1 MTIYKNRSWQGWCRW
16 NYVGL
21 VSFPDI
27 CTSMCTQCHKCHLQ
41 TSQAKFCTYVEIHTI
56 FGTVYQNN
64 YGFCARYILL
74 YLQTSQAQFF
84 LCGDPDYFWDDV
96 LILEAVA
103 AAAIF
108 NIFLL
113 QKSLN
118 CQFSLFALEWNLSKK
133 PNKKPHL
140 KVSEKKCAQLVET
153 YFFPTLYRLYR

>member
-1 MTIYKNRSWQGWCRW
+1 MVQMKLCWSGFFPRYMYCTVCAHNATNAICRHRKLSFVRMW
-16 NYVGL
+16 RFTLFLGQCTKIIM
-21 VSFPDI
+21 VSVPD
-27 CTSMCTQCHKCHLQ
+27 M
-41 TSQAKFCTYVEIHTI
+41 
-56 FGTVYQNN
+56 
-64 YGFCARYILL
+64 YILL

-84 LCGDPDYFWDDV
+84 LCRDPDYFWDDV

-108 NIFLL
+108 LNIFLL

-118 CQFSLFALEWNLSKK
+118 CQFSLFALEWNVSKK

>member
-84 LCGDPDYFWDDV
+84 LCRDPDYFWDDV

-103 AAAIF
+103 AAFFKHIF
-108 NIFLL
+108 ATKKLELSIQSFCSGMESQQKAKQKTSPQSLREKMCPTSRNIF
-113 QKSLN
+113 
-118 CQFSLFALEWNLSKK
+118 FSD
-133 PNKKPHL
+133 
-140 KVSEKKCAQLVET
+140 T
-153 YFFPTLYRLYR
+153 I